1 MSFGSDPQS
10 FRQYA
15 LSLPND
21 ISDNSSHES
30 ELFEPYT
37 DSNSEID
44 SDALDMESNASNDD
58 LDTSKAADWDEII
71 RQADPRYRHRFLRHM
86 MDYYTNLD
94 TDVGPYDYSDSE
106 FNYSHDSLVLGPC
119 FRGGNEMADVAHEW
133 SEGFEIQSKQP
144 KLRPELRG
152 NDRSSVGTIE
162 IRMDRMVR
170 KSRRSEANLDP
181 FIRTDPHYAE
191 WFWKGFGRI

>member
-1 MSFGSDPQS
+1 MQEIPEKDDILAQSLSLRRRYFPDAKKTTFLPKFQKKTTFLRKDDILAKKTTFLQSNYQIGSDIW
-10 FRQYA
+10 R
-15 LSLPND
+15 NGKK
-21 ISDNSSHES
+21 HS
-30 ELFEPYT
+30 ELEFV
-37 DSNSEID
+37 NLIR
-44 SDALDMESNASNDD
+44 
-58 LDTSKAADWDEII
+58 SK
-71 RQADPRYRHRFLRHM
+71 
-86 MDYYTNLD
+86 
-94 TDVGPYDYSDSE
+94 
-106 FNYSHDSLVLGPC
+106 GPC

-133 SEGFEIQSKQP
+133 SKGFEIQSKQP

-191 WFWKGFGRI
+191 WFRKGFGRI